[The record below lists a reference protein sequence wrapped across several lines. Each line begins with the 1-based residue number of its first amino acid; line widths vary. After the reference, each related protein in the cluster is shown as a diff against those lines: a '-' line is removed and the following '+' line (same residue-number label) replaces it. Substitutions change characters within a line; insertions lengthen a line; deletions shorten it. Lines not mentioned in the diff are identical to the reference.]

1 MFAKRSGACVIGFLL
16 LAAAAPSAADRPKKK
31 ALDPELVVTGA
42 RIAAGRETFRH
53 DTFGSEAFWGGQLRL
68 HEAVVQLTPRQLLGL
83 GIKVDAESLPKDVVA
98 KLRNGQVDLDDPAS
112 TLLLL
117 RANAAVG
124 VKAFIDDR
132 GRATSIGIQCAL
144 CHSTVDDSVAPGVGR
159 RRDGWANRD
168 LDIGAIVA
176 AAPDL
181 SPFARLLGVS
191 EDVVRRVLGAW
202 GPGKFDA
209 ALALDGQGF
218 RADGKTAATLIPPA
232 FGLSGVNLHTF
243 TGWGSVTHWN
253 AFVATLEM
261 HGKGTFFD
269 PRLADAAK
277 FPVAARA
284 GFANVRNDPDLV
296 TPKLANLHFFQLSLE
311 APKAPTGRFDSAA
324 AQRGAALFVGKG
336 DCARCHVLPLFTEP
350 GWNLHTASEIG
361 IDDFQAKRSPDERY
375 RTTPLAG
382 LWTHEN
388 GGFYHDG
395 RFATLEDVVRHYDA
409 AWGLRLSA
417 GEVADLVQYLRSL

>member
-1 MFAKRSGACVIGFLL
+1 MIAKRASVWLAGLL
-16 LAAAAPSAADRPKKK
+16 LLAAAPSAADRPKKK
-31 ALDPELVVTGA
+31 SVDAELLAAAV
-42 RIAAGRETFRH
+42 RISAGRETFRR

-68 HEAVVQLTPRQLLGL
+68 HEAVVQLSPRQLLGL
-83 GIKVDAESLPKDVVA
+83 GLKVDAQSLPRDVIA

-117 RANAAVG
+117 RANAAIG
-124 VKAFIDDR
+124 VKAFFDEG
-132 GRATSIGIQCAL
+132 GRVTSIGIQCAL

-168 LDIGAIVA
+168 LDVGAIVA

-181 SPFARLLGVS
+181 SPFAELLGVD
-191 EDVVRRVLGAW
+191 EDAVRTVLLAW

-209 ALALDGQGF
+209 ALALDGKGF
-218 RADGKTAATLIPPA
+218 RPDGKTAATLIPPA

-253 AFVATLEM
+253 ALVANLEM
-261 HGKGTFFD
+261 HGQGTFYD
-269 PRLADAAK
+269 PRLADSAK
-277 FPVAARA
+277 FPVAERA
-284 GFANVRNDPDLV
+284 GFDDVRNDPDLV

-311 APKAPTGRFDSAA
+311 APDPPAGSFDAAA
-324 AQRGAALFVGKG
+324 AQRGAALFMGKA
-336 DCARCHVLPLFTEP
+336 DCARCHVPPLFTEP
-350 GWNLHTASEIG
+350 GWNMHSPSEVG
-361 IDDFQAKRSPDERY
+361 VDDFQAKRSPDERY

-382 LWTHEN
+382 LWTHEK

-395 RFATLEDVVRHYDA
+395 RFATLADVVRHYD
-409 AWGLRLSA
+409 GLLGLGLSDA
-417 GEVADLVQYLRSL
+417 EVADLVEYLRSL